1 MCKPDKG
8 WNLPLWG
15 LAGAVFAFA
24 SFGGAADAADFEIH
38 SAFPRGVAFISDS
51 EERIA
56 SLIQEHT
63 HGRLSVRMYN
73 AGEVIAGGDV
83 LTAVQSGK
91 VAAGFGWIGYWAE
104 KVPVAEL
111 LGAMPFGPSPATAV
125 SWMYGGDG
133 LTLLQD
139 AFRPQ
144 GVQILPCHIVASEAG
159 GWFRKELRSPDDF
172 KGLRMRIS
180 GLGGEVLQ
188 KMGAMTSAQPLDQMY
203 PAMAQGKLDAAEFSV
218 PMADMSIGFE
228 TFAKNYYFPG
238 WHQPSSWN
246 ALIINARVWQ
256 GLEDMD
262 RKGIETACRLNTLW
276 TLTAQT
282 GSQVAAVEQIRALG
296 VSVRRFPDSVLLAL
310 ARTSRDLLEEKS
322 KRDPA
327 YGRIYRSLITF
338 MEQEQ
343 SWEDLQTLPRRVPRP

>member
-1 MCKPDKG
+1 MRGQEREWRGCIRMIAAG
-8 WNLPLWG
+8 GLLASTVFGG
-15 LAGAVFAFA
+15 LAY
-24 SFGGAADAADFEIH
+24 AAEFEIH

-56 SLIQEHT
+56 AQIQDHT
-63 HGRLSVRMYN
+63 HGRLVARIYN
-73 AGEVIAGGDV
+73 AGEVIPGGDV

-91 VAAGFGWIGYWAE
+91 VAAGFGWIGYWAD
-104 KVPVAEL
+104 KVPVADL
-111 LGAMPFGPSPATAV
+111 VGAMPFGPSPATAV

-133 LTLLQD
+133 LALLQE

-144 GVQILPCHIVASEAG
+144 GVQILPCHIVAAEAG
-159 GWFRKELRSPDDF
+159 GWFRRELRTPEDF
-172 KGLRMRIS
+172 KGMRMRIS

-188 KMGAMTSAQPLDQMY
+188 RMGAVTSAQPLDQMY

-218 PMADMSIGFE
+218 PVADMSIGFE

-246 ALIINARVWQ
+246 ALIINAGVWQ
-256 GLEDMD
+256 RLESAD
-262 RKGIETACRLNTLW
+262 RRGIETACRLNTLW

-296 VSVRRFPDSVLLAL
+296 VSVRRFPDEILQAL
-310 ARTSRDLLEEKS
+310 ARTSRDLLAEKA
-322 KRDPA
+322 KQDPA
-327 YGRIYRSLITF
+327 YGRVYRSLTAF

-343 SWEDLQTLPRRVPRP
+343 SWEDLQVLPRRIP